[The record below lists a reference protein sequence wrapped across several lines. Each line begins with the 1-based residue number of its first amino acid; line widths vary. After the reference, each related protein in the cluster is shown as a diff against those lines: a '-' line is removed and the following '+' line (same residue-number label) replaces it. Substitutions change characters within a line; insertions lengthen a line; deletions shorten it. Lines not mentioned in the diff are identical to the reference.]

1 MIKTAKKAAGNAI
14 FQALKKFTKKVSDH
28 PKFIKV
34 INIVIINDNNTDI
47 IAVLT
52 ILNLIFIV
60 NLQSEVR
67 CILLIGLN
75 DNPTKTSYLLY
86 IKV

>member
-34 INIVIINDNNTDI
+34 INMVIMNDNSTDM

-52 ILNLIFIV
+52 ILNLRFIV
-60 NLQSEVR
+60 NLPHEVHFIDR
-67 CILLIGLN
+67 LTVITLPRPHI
-75 DNPTKTSYLLY
+75 YY
-86 IKV
+86 I